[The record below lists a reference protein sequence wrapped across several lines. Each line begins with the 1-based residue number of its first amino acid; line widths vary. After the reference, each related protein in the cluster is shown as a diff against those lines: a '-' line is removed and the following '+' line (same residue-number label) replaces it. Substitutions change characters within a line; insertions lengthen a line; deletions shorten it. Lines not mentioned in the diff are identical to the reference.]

1 ARPDSNPSPSD
12 RLSTFHE
19 SESAKALSD
28 EGEDSFYTNI
38 NKFIQ
43 KYYKQLSSR
52 GATANRMKG
61 LTSQ

>member
-19 SESAKALSD
+19 SESAKALLSD

-38 NKFIQ
+38 NKFIH
-43 KYYKQLSSR
+43 KYYNELSYD
-52 GATANRMKG
+52 GAVAILQRY
-61 LTSQ
+61 